1 MRAFVK
7 DGKLHVITH
16 EYTKRACGKD
26 LPERETVF
34 DETWTA
40 HMRLA
45 FFRELN
51 ETMTVKPRHE
61 ELEKDADIYEKNLE
75 EE

>member
-1 MRAFVK
+1 MRAFVE
-7 DGKLHVITH
+7 DGKLHVVTH
-16 EYTKRACGKD
+16 EYTKRAGGKD
-26 LPERETVF
+26 LPEKETVF

-51 ETMTVKPRHE
+51 EAKTVKPYHE
-61 ELEKDADIYEKNLE
+61 ALEKDADIYKKNLE

>member
-7 DGKLHVITH
+7 DGKLHVVTH
-16 EYTKRACGKD
+16 EYIKRVCGKD
-26 LPERETVF
+26 LPEKETVF

-40 HMRLA
+40 HIRLA

-51 ETMTVKPRHE
+51 EAMAVKPHNGA
-61 ELEKDADIYEKNLE
+61 LEKDADIYKKNLE